1 MRTYKEIETW
11 FKQQSWYGKYKEY
24 YSKAHKYNEFKI
36 TDIPWYGDNLPHP
49 FGIEMF
55 AWSSTNEGVSFWEKA
70 WRNFEEW
77 FKEGTSPDPRT
88 TPAKPDKP
96 NPKTFSMVKRK
107 DKKYKLKYR
116 V

>member
-11 FKQQSWYGKYKEY
+11 FKQQSWYSKYKEY
-24 YSKAHKYNEFKI
+24 YKATNRIEFKV
-36 TDIPWYGDNLPHP
+36 TNIPWESDNLLHP
-49 FGIEMF
+49 FGSKMF
-55 AWSSTNEGVSFWEKA
+55 LWGDTKEGVRFWEKA

-77 FKEGTSPDPRT
+77 FRAGTSPDPRT

-107 DKKYKLKYR
+107 DKKYKLKYKI
-116 V
+116 